1 MRAIDIDKVIDALNG
16 DLYGRWSEKVGGHH
30 ELRDIVERVMYYA
43 EDQMVANTTEY
54 YKAVIDELTHSS
66 QFYKEM
72 YDQLAAYIVERS
84 RDLAS
89 LVDELNDRMGE
100 EE

>member
-16 DLYGRWSEKVGGHH
+16 DLYGRWSEKVGGHR
-30 ELRDIVERVMYYA
+30 ELRDLVERVMYYA
-43 EDQMVANTTEY
+43 EDQMVANTMEY

-72 YDQLAAYIVERS
+72 YDQLAAYIIERS